1 MSDSSSPNRFQ
12 ACWEQAVLLLEAA
25 SRQHHVVALRDGMIA
40 SVPII
45 LVGSTFLLLGAQ
57 GPVLKSYFNGEV
69 AWLPNLLQT
78 AFGRWY
84 LDHTAQILFP
94 YRLTMGLLALYIA
107 FTIASAL
114 AAQYRL
120 APVPQGLGAVA
131 TLLVT
136 GAPVLIKLQETD
148 PGPQWV
154 VALKPLGPEGI
165 FLAIVLGVGMVELS
179 RLILRPDRPKAEAP
193 PETTTIPPSVLDA
206 FRSFLPILTMVTA
219 VWFLRHVIGFDLHAG
234 ILEVM
239 QPLTRL
245 GDSLGAVLA
254 SNFFLHLFAV
264 AGVHGISVINAVML
278 PLWQQ
283 FVAANAEAH
292 AAGLPLPHTTA
303 YPFYQWFIWI
313 GGAGATLPPT
323 LMLIMSR
330 HGHLRRIGRISLVP
344 ALFNVNEPFLFGL
357 PVVANP
363 LLAIPCV
370 LAPLAC
376 GTVAWFGVSWGWVT
390 APFIEV
396 PWVMPCFL
404 GALLS
409 TQDLRALLLLAF
421 NFGVSAAIWWPFLKA
436 YERRLSR
443 SGDSPSAPGS

>member
-1 MSDSSSPNRFQ
+1 MSEAPSSNRVRAFWDRAVQ
-12 ACWEQAVLLLEAA
+12 ALEAA

-57 GPVLKSYFNGEV
+57 GPVLKAYFSADGG
-69 AWLPNLLQT
+69 WLPNLVDT

-94 YRLTMGLLALYIA
+94 YRVTMGLLALYIA

-114 AAQYRL
+114 ANQYRL

-131 TLLVT
+131 ALLIT
-136 GAPVLIKLQETD
+136 GTPLLLKLQDTD
-148 PGPQWV
+148 ANPQWV

-179 RLILRPDRPKAEAP
+179 RLILRPDRPRPAATP
-193 PETTTIPPSVLDA
+193 DSAAIPASVIDA
-206 FRSFLPILTMVTA
+206 FRSFLPILTMVSA
-219 VWFLRHVIGFDLHAG
+219 VWFVRHVVGFDIHAG
-234 ILEVM
+234 ILKAM
-239 QPLTRL
+239 QPMTRL

-292 AAGLPLPHTTA
+292 ANGLPLPHTTA

-323 LMLIMSR
+323 LLLFLSR
-330 HGHLRRIGRISLVP
+330 NAHLRRIGRISLVP

-370 LAPLAC
+370 VAPLLC
-376 GTVAWFGVSWGWVT
+376 GTVAWFGVTSGLVS

-409 TQDLRALLLLAF
+409 TQDLRALALLGL
-421 NFGVSAAIWWPFLKA
+421 NSCLSAVVWWPFLKA
-436 YERRLSR
+436 YERRLEQA
-443 SGDSPSAPGS
+443 GDQGQGS